1 MKIKPFCVPHR
12 NHRDNLDNLMM
23 VNSHF
28 IFFMENEKFEIIQMQ
43 TLKINNK
50 ISRIDSSIN
59 IDSKWFDDF

>member
-1 MKIKPFCVPHR
+1 
-12 NHRDNLDNLMM
+12 MM

-50 ISRIDSSIN
+50 NHQDIHNSVDT
-59 IDSKWFDDF
+59 KWFDDF

>member
-50 ISRIDSSIN
+50 NHQDIHNSVDT
-59 IDSKWFDDF
+59 KWFDDF